1 MTTFPRGGLFVQR
14 LQSCVFHESRTDGFV
29 PHTLP
34 LEGSFT
40 SLCIEPET
48 RHFLASS
55 RPSTAHPQV
64 NTTLNF
70 IMLCKIF
77 IDHLF
82 QARHTVCAPA
92 WTPLGNDS
100 SSGLCTSHAITTIQA
115 GTQQKLL
122 SRSCLLSV
130 PGSTEG
136 KFFWGEKDELF

>member
-64 NTTLNF
+64 NTTFNF
-70 IMLCKIF
+70 IMLCNKF
-77 IDHLF
+77 IYHVF